1 MLTTGWWLS
10 NDISDVLRLF
20 LVHSSIVWVEFKAVP
35 TSGRETFPRDCL
47 RTAAIT
53 ISTHTP
59 WTSWASWTWWS
70 TFTCSEGK
78 GRELSPLPQ
87 DFFTFFITTENNC
100 KRLKVDLI
108 CFMRVVLFGQ
118 EFKIAQLKDNAWHE
132 IHIAWVLL
140 VSVKNKLHEQGGWK
154 LLVSN

>member
-100 KRLKVDLI
+100 RKVESWLNMFYKGCAFWPRIQNCNLKIMPDMKFI
-108 CFMRVVLFGQ
+108 
-118 EFKIAQLKDNAWHE
+118 
-132 IHIAWVLL
+132 LL
-140 VSVKNKLHEQGGWK
+140 GCSWFRWK
-154 LLVSN
+154 TSYMNREDENY